1 VDRYTGLVRFAIR
14 AGLIPPGDSW
24 RIDVMSQD
32 PASRSL
38 SIVIPALNEEQA
50 IGRTLQSCLDA
61 RDEICQTAGIESVEV
76 IAVSD
81 GSTDRTAEI
90 ARGFDDVKVIVFA
103 HNRGYGAAIK
113 EGFRQG
119 LGDWVGF
126 LDADGTCDPR
136 YFGEMCKIAREQ
148 GADIVLG
155 SRLGPDSEM
164 PWLRRVGNRLFA
176 VVLGL
181 LCGKF
186 VTDIASGMRVMRRSA
201 LDLLYPL
208 PDGLHFTPAMSAR
221 ALLNGLRVVELP
233 MRYRERVGASKLR
246 VVQDGVRFFRVI
258 IEGVLCYRP
267 ERVFL
272 SLFAFCLFLGLLL
285 SLYPIEFYFRH
296 GRLEEWMLYRFLA
309 CFLLGAI
316 GFQSVCSAALANR
329 MASLGPDRLEAEG
342 FWAALFGNVFSGR
355 LLASITILAVVAS
368 VLLVWPGIVEYVVS
382 GHVTVH
388 WSRVVLAAFGMLMA
402 TQAVVTGVLLKVLD
416 IWKVQSRLRMV
427 GSEGR
432 RNRA

>member
-1 VDRYTGLVRFAIR
+1 
-14 AGLIPPGDSW
+14 
-24 RIDVMSQD
+24 MSQAS
-32 PASRSL
+32 ASRSL

-50 IGRTLQSCLDA
+50 IGKTLQSCLDA
-61 RDEICQTAGIESVEV
+61 QDEICRTAGIESVEV

-119 LGDWVGF
+119 SGEWVGF

-136 YFGEMCKIAREQ
+136 YFGEMCRIARAQ

-176 VVLGL
+176 FVLGL

-186 VTDIASGMRVMRRSA
+186 VTDTASGMRVMRRSA

-221 ALLNGLRVVELP
+221 ALLNGLRVVEVP
-233 MRYRERVGASKLR
+233 MKYRERVGTSKLS
-246 VVQDGVRFFRVI
+246 VVRDGVRFIRVI

-272 SLFAFCLFLGLLL
+272 SLFALCLFLGLLL
-285 SLYPIEFYFRH
+285 SLYPIEFYFRNA
-296 GRLEEWMLYRFLA
+296 RLEEWMIYRFLA

-329 MASLGPDRLEAEG
+329 MASLGPERLEAEG
-342 FWAALFGNVFSGR
+342 FWATLFGKVFSGR
-355 LLASITILAVVAS
+355 LLVSITIVAVVAS
-368 VLLVWPGIVEYVVS
+368 VLLVWSGIVEYIVS
-382 GHVTVH
+382 GHVTIH
-388 WSRVVLAAFGMLMA
+388 WSRVVVAAFGMLMA
-402 TQAVVTGVLLKVLD
+402 TQAVVTGLLLKVID
-416 IWKVQSRLRMV
+416 IWKVQSRFQAPDGRA
-427 GSEGR
+427 GR
-432 RNRA
+432 RTT